1 MNTSK
6 ESGKGAAM
14 IVYRV
19 NVFVKEDRIDDFIG
33 ATVENHEN
41 TRKEPGNLRFDVL
54 RSADDPALFMLY
66 EVYDSPEAVD
76 AHKATAHYL
85 KWRETVAGWMAKPRE
100 GVKYEVVRPLD
111 ETLW

>member
-1 MNTSK
+1 
-6 ESGKGAAM
+6 M

-19 NVFVKEDRIDDFIG
+19 NVFVREDRVDDFIA

-54 RSADDPALFMLY
+54 RSADDPTLFMLY
-66 EVYDSPEAVD
+66 EVYVSAEAVD

-85 KWRETVAGWMAKPRE
+85 KWRETVADWMEKPRE
-100 GVKYEVVRPLD
+100 GVKYEVVCPTD
-111 ETLW
+111 ENRW